1 MLAFLSQE
9 WSDDAL
15 LRSMPIARSLRPEV
29 RGGARLAAKDASI
42 ELALRVGTDPGVE
55 LGARDDIRE

>member
-1 MLAFLSQE
+1 
-9 WSDDAL
+9 
-15 LRSMPIARSLRPEV
+15 
-29 RGGARLAAKDASI
+29 LAAKDASI